1 MAVSL
6 LGSIS
11 KIGIE
16 RIYMFEPC
24 EICGAN
30 NWNSIVYEGA
40 VRSGSFGTRTEG
52 GKVARCGGC
61 AVDRLDESVNIS
73 ALAYESDNYRMAMA
87 QGLEVEDFFSHAD
100 PVQIYNLSAFWPL
113 DLRGKTIADIGCGA
127 GSFLSHISGLAESVV
142 AVEPTERYHNSLR
155 QRGYDVFSYA
165 ADALKVHPEGVDIA
179 VTFQVIEHVLNP
191 RAFLTEIAAL
201 LKPGGALIIATPN
214 RDDILMKLLP
224 EEFPPFFYRT
234 AHRWYFNRLSLRHC
248 AEAAGLQVESER
260 YFHTYGMSNA
270 FSWMKERRP
279 TGDTRLPGINNV
291 ADQLWSSYLEASGQ
305 ADTLYVFA
313 RKSS

>member
-6 LGSIS
+6 PGSTF
-11 KIGIE
+11 KIEIE
-16 RIYMFEPC
+16 RINMFEPC

-30 NWNSIVYEGA
+30 DWNSIIYEGA
-40 VRSGSFGTRTEG
+40 IRSGSFGTRTEG

-61 AVDRLDESVNIS
+61 GVDRLDESVSIS
-73 ALAYESDNYRMAMA
+73 ALAYESDNYRIAMA
-87 QGLEVEDFFSHAD
+87 QGLEIEDFFSHAD

-113 DLRGKTIADIGCGA
+113 NLRGKVIADIGCGA
-127 GSFLSHISGLAESVV
+127 GSFLSHVSGLAEKII

-165 ADALKVHPEGVDIA
+165 ADALKVHPEGVDVA

-201 LKPGGALIIATPN
+201 LKPGGSLIIATPN
-214 RDDILMKLLP
+214 HNDILMKLLP
-224 EEFPPFFYRT
+224 EEFPPFFYRA
-234 AHRWYFNRLSLRHC
+234 AHRWYFDRLSLRHC
-248 AEAAGLQVESER
+248 VEAAGLRVESER
-260 YFHTYGMSNA
+260 YLQTYGMSNA
-270 FSWMKERRP
+270 LLWMKERRP
-279 TGDTRLPGINNV
+279 TGNTRLYGINHV
-291 ADQLWSSYLEASGQ
+291 ADQLWNGYLESTGQ
-305 ADTLYVFA
+305 ADNLFVLA